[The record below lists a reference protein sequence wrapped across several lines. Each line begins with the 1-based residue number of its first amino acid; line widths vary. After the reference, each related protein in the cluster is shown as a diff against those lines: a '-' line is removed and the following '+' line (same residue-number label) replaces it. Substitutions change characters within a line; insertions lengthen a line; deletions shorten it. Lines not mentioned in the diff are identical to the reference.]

1 VKIWVLRH
9 GEAEARASS
18 DAARELTDRG
28 CHQVVESARQLLGKP
43 LQRIIASPYVR
54 ARQTAEQ
61 VQQVLRR
68 REAVVTVPWLT
79 PDSDPRRVLSE
90 LDALN
95 LDHVLLVSHQPLV
108 GALIGLLV
116 HGSYQHPEPMSTA
129 SLAELEGEH
138 VLAGGMQLVGV
149 HHV

>member
-18 DAARELTDRG
+18 DAARELTERG
-28 CHQVVESARQLLGKP
+28 CDQVVESARQLLGKP

-61 VQQVLRR
+61 VQQVLSR

-138 VLAGGMQLVGV
+138 VLAGGMQLLGV

>member
-18 DAARELTDRG
+18 DAARELTVRG
-28 CHQVVESARQLLGKP
+28 CDQVIESARQLLGKP
-43 LQRIIASPYVR
+43 LQQIIASPYVR
-54 ARQTAEQ
+54 ARQTAER
-61 VQQVLRR
+61 VQQVLSR

-116 HGSYQHPEPMSTA
+116 HGSYQNAEPMSTA

-149 HHV
+149 RHV

>member
-1 VKIWVLRH
+1 MKVWILRH
-9 GEAEARASS
+9 GEAESRAAS
-18 DAARELTDRG
+18 DAARELTARG
-28 CHQVVESARQLLGKP
+28 RDQVIESARQLLGKP

-54 ARQTAEQ
+54 AQQTAEQ
-61 VQQVLRR
+61 ARQVLNRH
-68 REAVVTVPWLT
+68 ETVVTVPWLT

-95 LDHVLLVSHQPLV
+95 LDQVLLVSHQPLV

-116 HGSYQHPEPMSTA
+116 NGSYQHAEPMSTA

-138 VLAGGMQLVGV
+138 VLAGGMRLLGV

>member
-1 VKIWVLRH
+1 MKIWVLRH

-61 VQQVLRR
+61 VRQVLSR

-79 PDSDPRRVLSE
+79 PDSDPHRVLSE